1 MCILKLDELLIKLCL
16 ICREYQMKLKS
27 SHLNLRKSHMIVLKV
42 INHIQCM
49 LQLPVCNLLTQ
60 SDIEEDKHNIDYT
73 YASAEE
79 STES

>member
-1 MCILKLDELLIKLCL
+1 
-16 ICREYQMKLKS
+16 
-27 SHLNLRKSHMIVLKV
+27 MIVLKV